1 MGIISTVG
9 RNSFKVRMLLWG
21 IGTVLLLGAATMIYP
36 FGLMI
41 AGSSKT
47 PVDAAENRLIPSFL
61 TDDEAYY
68 RKVMEAFFN
77 EREIQFRQTYRIDAD
92 TFAQLSPPESPSS
105 GLVADWLE
113 FLRRN
118 PYPPRCYTPAFCSV
132 RTSNRTQPLLL
143 RKFKR
148 QLQEKYRSV
157 EALNRELQTSFR
169 SWDEFSVQTPVFDLR
184 TSVPERN
191 RFRAAFEAFSETLPP
206 ELRSYTLPE
215 GCYVKSYLQILYTDS
230 IAAYNRTHRTAY
242 ASWDQV
248 GLPAACPERG
258 TGPERRDW
266 ETFMRELLNPIWI
279 RLAPAEL
286 PAYRRYL
293 EARHGRISALN
304 SLYGSNYRE
313 FSELPLPEPATLGGA
328 ALTDY
333 TEYIQG
339 WSSPAGG
346 IRHRAAL
353 SSLQPD
359 GPEFGFRRFLRRK
372 YGTLEALNRQL
383 DTHFSDWSR
392 IWPPQRELH
401 AGHVMAHKA
410 GYRREFAVRN
420 FIAVA
425 ESVILQDRVMFNTF
439 LYCALAVLGA
449 LIVNPAA
456 AYALSRFRPPSTYR
470 LLLFMMVTMAFP
482 PMVTQ
487 IPSFLMLR
495 EFGLLNSYAA
505 LILPGLANGY
515 SIFLL
520 KGFFDSLPKE
530 LYESAMLD
538 GAGEV
543 RIFFQF
549 TMSLSKPILAVTAL
563 GAFTGAYGNFM
574 MALLVCQ
581 DRKMWTLMPW
591 LYQLQM
597 NSGPGIVF
605 ASLLVAAIPTFL
617 VFLCCQN
624 VIMRGIVVPVEK

>member
-1 MGIISTVG
+1 M
-9 RNSFKVRMLLWG
+9 
-21 IGTVLLLGAATMIYP
+21 
-36 FGLMI
+36 
-41 AGSSKT
+41 
-47 PVDAAENRLIPSFL
+47 
-61 TDDEAYY
+61 
-68 RKVMEAFFN
+68 
-77 EREIQFRQTYRIDAD
+77 
-92 TFAQLSPPESPSS
+92 
-105 GLVADWLE
+105 
-113 FLRRN
+113 
-118 PYPPRCYTPAFCSV
+118 
-132 RTSNRTQPLLL
+132 
-143 RKFKR
+143 
-148 QLQEKYRSV
+148 
-157 EALNRELQTSFR
+157 
-169 SWDEFSVQTPVFDLR
+169 
-184 TSVPERN
+184 
-191 RFRAAFEAFSETLPP
+191 
-206 ELRSYTLPE
+206 
-215 GCYVKSYLQILYTDS
+215 
-230 IAAYNRTHRTAY
+230 
-242 ASWDQV
+242 
-248 GLPAACPERG
+248 
-258 TGPERRDW
+258 
-266 ETFMRELLNPIWI
+266 
-279 RLAPAEL
+279 
-286 PAYRRYL
+286 
-293 EARHGRISALN
+293 
-304 SLYGSNYRE
+304 YGSNYRE
-313 FSELPLPEPATLGGA
+313 FSELPPPEPATLAGA
-328 ALTDY
+328 ALADY

-339 WSSPAGG
+339 WSSPDDGL
-346 IRHRAAL
+346 RHRAAL
-353 SSLQPD
+353 SSLRPD

-372 YGTLEALNRQL
+372 YGTLEALNRRL

-401 AGHVMAHKA
+401 AGHVMAHKT